1 MTSTRDWNRSAVWG
15 CAILLTLG
23 NIAHAQIDPE
33 IVYQGDG
40 GIAVANSDGTNRTL
54 VVAGEGANPSWSP
67 DGTRFV
73 YESGSAIY
81 VIEIDRTTGLAI
93 GGPTKIADT
102 TLVFASTPAW
112 NPVSDLIV
120 FSDSDPVTLDTQT
133 DDLFLVN
140 ANAIAPLF
148 DREPLT
154 DTWGVLEF
162 DATWSPDGTKVAFA
176 RASVSNENWELA
188 VIDDLANPVQRTV
201 FSSELIFQADW
212 ANSNDLVMVEGN
224 SSPAGGLT
232 CVDVRD
238 GGVAIQVLTPAD
250 CFEGTCKEPSWS
262 PNDSQIVFRE
272 GQVIRTRFV
281 SILDLQYGGT
291 GCPTALGEPRP
302 LITKQ
307 RGKEKLPGSA
317 IQPDWWRGLPCADNS
332 ACDDGRFCNGAEL
345 CDAGTCMAALPPMCD
360 PGESCNEETNACEE
374 PAQCTL
380 GQSGDPCSSDDECC
394 SDKCKGK
401 KQGGKTCRS

>member
-1 MTSTRDWNRSAVWG
+1 MTSTHGWNRSAVWG

-81 VIEIDRTTGLAI
+81 VVEINRTTGLAI

-102 TLVFASTPAW
+102 TLAFPSTPAW

-120 FSDSDPVTLDTQT
+120 FSDSDPVTGETQT
-133 DDLFLVN
+133 DDLFLVD
-140 ANAIAPLF
+140 ADDPLS
-148 DREPLT
+148 RVPLT
-154 DTWGVLEF
+154 NTRDVPEF
-162 DATWSPDGTKVAFA
+162 DATWSSDGTKVAFT
-176 RASVSNENWELA
+176 RVPVPNGDWELA

-201 FSSELIFQADW
+201 FSSEIIFQADW

-232 CVDVRD
+232 CVDVGPN
-238 GGVAIQVLTPAD
+238 GGAIQVLAPAD
-250 CFEGTCKEPSWS
+250 CFEGTCNEPSWS

-272 GQVIRTRFV
+272 GVVIRTRFV
-281 SILDLQYGGT
+281 SILDLQYDPMGT

-302 LITKQ
+302 LITQQ

-317 IQPDWWRGLPCADNS
+317 IQPDWWRGLTCADNS
-332 ACDDGRFCNGAEL
+332 ACDDGLFCNGAEL
-345 CDAGTCMAALPPMCD
+345 CDAGTCIAGLPPMCD
-360 PGESCNEETNACEE
+360 AGESCNEETSACE
-374 PAQCTL
+374 PAQCT
-380 GQSGDPCSSDDECC
+380 GQSGDPCSLDSECC
-394 SDKCKGK
+394 SGKCKGK
-401 KQGGKTCRS
+401 KQGGKTCR